1 MRIREMNKKLL
12 IFMCM
17 ISCAVSSAP
26 AAVTIKKAAP
36 VATQAASVQDTGA
49 SLVPTVLGL
58 VSGVQQLNAKQRELT
73 QECIPTS
80 QEITFVNNAMKE
92 WAKVGEM
99 TSDDAKRAL
108 GRMPCPG
115 GTGYQMAVRTT
126 LNGDDGDL
134 VCYDNFGSSGDKNT
148 VWYLFPKASVASYC
162 DDGSQA
168 CKNKKTVSDI
178 YDIFNLIDFSESDYT
193 KTEATMAAKLL
204 SKIEN
209 CSNSRLSAKKRA
221 MWGEFLTST
230 VGGLGQK
237 TNTSSIMETVSG
249 LSSGGGMS
257 SLGAI
262 VSQFA
267 DK

>member
-1 MRIREMNKKLL
+1 M
-12 IFMCM
+12 
-17 ISCAVSSAP
+17 
-26 AAVTIKKAAP
+26 
-36 VATQAASVQDTGA
+36 
-49 SLVPTVLGL
+49 
-58 VSGVQQLNAKQRELT
+58 QL
-73 QECIPTS
+73 
-80 QEITFVNNAMKE
+80 
-92 WAKVGEM
+92 
-99 TSDDAKRAL
+99 
-108 GRMPCPG
+108 
-115 GTGYQMAVRTT
+115 
-126 LNGDDGDL
+126 
-134 VCYDNFGSSGDKNT
+134 
-148 VWYLFPKASVASYC
+148 
-162 DDGSQA
+162 
-168 CKNKKTVSDI
+168 

>member
-1 MRIREMNKKLL
+1 MRVREMNKKLL
-12 IFMCM
+12 VFICM
-17 ISCAVSSAP
+17 IACAVSSAP
-26 AAVTIKKAAP
+26 AAVAIKKAAP

-49 SLVPTVLGL
+49 SLVPTVLSL
-58 VSGVQQLNAKQRELT
+58 VSSVQQLNAKQRELT

-80 QEITFVNNAMKE
+80 QEITFVNNTMKE

-108 GRMPCPG
+108 GRTPCPG

-134 VCYDNFGSSGDKNT
+134 ICYDNFASSSDENM
-148 VWYLFPKASVASYC
+148 VWHLFPKASVASYC

-204 SKIEN
+204 SKIES
-209 CSNSRLSAKKRA
+209 CSNARLSAKKRA

-249 LSSGGGMS
+249 LSNGGGMS

-262 VSQFA
+262 ISQFA